1 MVSLKSGWSWMV
13 RRWQNGVL
21 PANDPAAEAPA
32 QAVAEE
38 APEALMPPDDLPGE
52 ARALFRPTEGG
63 NVRVVV
69 ESFEARPRTGEEA
82 KLRVRVTNVGRQETL
97 FSQLRLYW
105 YDDATCEGVA
115 IARQRALALPGL
127 PPGGMAVFET
137 RLVVPL
143 TVEGEV
149 VVLVEPADE
158 RGMPWTPQGSRL
170 VLWRCVPA
178 REPVLE
184 AA

>member
-1 MVSLKSGWSWMV
+1 MGSLKFGWSWLV
-13 RRWQNGVL
+13 RRWQYGALSPDQLVG
-21 PANDPAAEAPA
+21 AA
-32 QAVAEE
+32 VDE
-38 APEALMPPDDLPGE
+38 APEALPPPDDVPGE

-63 NVRVVV
+63 SVRIVV

-82 KLRVRVTNVGRQETL
+82 RLRVRVTNVGKEETR
-97 FSQLRLYW
+97 FSQVRLYW
-105 YDDATCEGVA
+105 FDDATCEGTA

-127 PPGGMAVFET
+127 PPGGMAVFQA
-137 RLVVPL
+137 RLAVPL

-149 VVLVEPADE
+149 VILVEPADE
-158 RGMPWTPQGSRL
+158 TGVPWTPQGSRL

-178 REPVLE
+178 REHQLL